1 MATQPLP
8 PNAIDAEKAVLGAL
22 LIDADMRYRVAGIVQ
37 PGDFYLKRHEHI
49 YRAMLG
55 LNGSGLDLLTVSDA
69 LEAAGHLDECGG
81 QSYLSELVDAC
92 AWSANAEQYAAIV
105 AERAQRRRL
114 VTAAQAITLKAYDLD
129 SPDPLSLAH
138 RLIMDIP
145 ARQNGGGLV
154 GMNEAVGVLYDQV
167 EAWARD
173 PLDFGEVR
181 GLATEIPSLDHLLGG
196 LQPGW
201 LVLICARPMIGKSA
215 LAFEIARRNAEKARR
230 VAIFSLEM
238 PRNDI
243 LLRWASCLSGVETRK
258 VRRGP
263 CPEKY
268 AGTSSASAYL
278 TDHELAVY
286 LQAMDKIARY
296 PSLWI
301 DDTGALSALDIRAR
315 AIRLAHQAGGLDL
328 IIVDHSGLMIGDG
341 QNGEGVS
348 KVEGRK
354 SNAMRAL
361 AKEIGC
367 PVILIQQLNRASEA
381 RNDKHPSLSDLRD
394 SGEHEQNAHVVIGLY
409 RESAYKQMLPGTTDD
424 LSLEALTLKH
434 REGPSGKRVTLRYER
449 NLHRFGEFVKGVNQ

>member
-1 MATQPLP
+1 
-8 PNAIDAEKAVLGAL
+8 
-22 LIDADMRYRVAGIVQ
+22 
-37 PGDFYLKRHEHI
+37 
-49 YRAMLG
+49 
-55 LNGSGLDLLTVSDA
+55 
-69 LEAAGHLDECGG
+69 
-81 QSYLSELVDAC
+81 
-92 AWSANAEQYAAIV
+92 
-105 AERAQRRRL
+105 
-114 VTAAQAITLKAYDLD
+114 
-129 SPDPLSLAH
+129 
-138 RLIMDIP
+138 MDIP
-145 ARQNGGGLV
+145 TRANGGGLV
-154 GMNEAVGVLYDQV
+154 GMNEAVGTLYDQV
-167 EAWARD
+167 EAWARE

-181 GLATEIPSLDHLLGG
+181 GLATEIPSLDQLLGG

-263 CPEKY
+263 CPGKY
-268 AGTSSASAYL
+268 RGTPSASAYL
-278 TDHELAVY
+278 TEREFSAY
-286 LQAMDKIARY
+286 IEAMGKISAY
-296 PSLWI
+296 PSMWI

-328 IIVDHSGLMIGDG
+328 VIVDHSGLMIGDG

-367 PVILIQQLNRASEA
+367 PVILIQQLNRGVEA
-381 RNDKHPSLSDLRD
+381 RSDKRPDLASLRD

-449 NLHRFGEFVKGVNQ
+449 NLHRFGEFVKGASHHAI